1 MTQQRK
7 EDSMSHV
14 DEGALHAY
22 LDGELPSAERAAL
35 EAHIAQC
42 ESCRAQLVEER
53 ALLDR
58 ANALLGAA
66 RPVERPVPSFEQ
78 LRRARQRSPWRVRTP
93 VAWAA
98 SIVLALG
105 FGYYLA
111 SMRAYRVAPEAAA
124 PIAVATDQRLADKA
138 RDSAEVPQAR
148 RLAREEKAERPRA
161 TPEDERAFGQAVA
174 LGRVDSGALKV
185 ATSAEPLNNARPP
198 ETPQPTSGVA
208 RQREADSLAASD
220 RATSALPSA
229 PAARMQQQDVLTVRK
244 PSANT
249 WPRIDRQ
256 TATAILGEDP
266 VGLPDLTT
274 RTFRRSPDRDGI
286 VVVEQELDARTVIQ
300 IFQQSARANSS
311 RIDSLVAEGYL
322 YHLEADRRDRLARFV
337 GKLRVEIGGPVS
349 VDSLNRLLEQVGRLP

>member
-1 MTQQRK
+1 
-7 EDSMSHV
+7 MSHV

-66 RPVERPVPSFEQ
+66 RPLERPVPSFEQ
-78 LRRARQRSPWRVRTP
+78 LRRAPKRSPWRVRTP

-111 SMRAYRVAPEAAA
+111 SMGAYHMAPDAAA
-124 PIAVATDQRLADKA
+124 PIAVATHQRLADKA
-138 RDSAEVPQAR
+138 RDSAEAPQPR
-148 RLAREEKAERPRA
+148 GLYRQEEAQRPRA

-198 ETPQPTSGVA
+198 ETPSPRVA
-208 RQREADSLAASD
+208 SRDHGKPILSPRVI
-220 RATSALPSA
+220 ALP
-229 PAARMQQQDVLTVRK
+229 R
-244 PSANT
+244 
-249 WPRIDRQ
+249 
-256 TATAILGEDP
+256 
-266 VGLPDLTT
+266 
-274 RTFRRSPDRDGI
+274 
-286 VVVEQELDARTVIQ
+286 
-300 IFQQSARANSS
+300 
-311 RIDSLVAEGYL
+311 L
-322 YHLEADRRDRLARFV
+322 YHRHPPREC
-337 GKLRVEIGGPVS
+337 S
-349 VDSLNRLLEQVGRLP
+349 NRMS

>member
-1 MTQQRK
+1 MRGCHTTKSPRRRDWRAVRLAPRWRGRAGDWSKLMMQDWK

-78 LRRARQRSPWRVRTP
+78 LRRAPKRSPWRVRTP

-124 PIAVATDQRLADKA
+124 PIAVATDQRLAD
-138 RDSAEVPQAR
+138 E
-148 RLAREEKAERPRA
+148 
-161 TPEDERAFGQAVA
+161 
-174 LGRVDSGALKV
+174 
-185 ATSAEPLNNARPP
+185 
-198 ETPQPTSGVA
+198 
-208 RQREADSLAASD
+208 
-220 RATSALPSA
+220 
-229 PAARMQQQDVLTVRK
+229 
-244 PSANT
+244 
-249 WPRIDRQ
+249 
-256 TATAILGEDP
+256 
-266 VGLPDLTT
+266 
-274 RTFRRSPDRDGI
+274 
-286 VVVEQELDARTVIQ
+286 
-300 IFQQSARANSS
+300 
-311 RIDSLVAEGYL
+311 
-322 YHLEADRRDRLARFV
+322 
-337 GKLRVEIGGPVS
+337 
-349 VDSLNRLLEQVGRLP
+349 